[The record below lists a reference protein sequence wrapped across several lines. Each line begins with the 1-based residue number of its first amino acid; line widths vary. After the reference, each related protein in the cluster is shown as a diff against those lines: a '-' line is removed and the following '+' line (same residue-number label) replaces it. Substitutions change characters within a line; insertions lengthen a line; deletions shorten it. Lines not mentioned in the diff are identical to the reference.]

1 MKFLLSIF
9 TLIIVAQ
16 SCNTMKETIENENLN
31 SMKKEHITLSGS
43 YTISQVG
50 DNKSLSPKLNISF
63 DENSNKVTGFS
74 GCNTFFGTYAVENNK
89 ISFSQ
94 MATSKKLC
102 RPEINDIESQ
112 ILKALNDADSFSING
127 EDLILLNNQ
136 TVLLNATKLIIA
148 IKNKVSRGNSG
159 IGVTYQITSRGIFE
173 YIHISESTIYY
184 STDRG
189 LKSVHNYSNN
199 KDDWAEINTLIEAID
214 LESLRKLEAPSNNR
228 ATDTVAEATLTIKMG
243 DVLHI
248 SPAFDHGNPP
258 EDIKAL
264 VNKVLSIKENT
275 VKQ

>member
-16 SCNTMKETIENENLN
+16 SCNTTKETIENENLN

-136 TVLLNATKLIIA
+136 TVLLNATKSIIA

-189 LKSVHNYSNN
+189 LKSIHNYSNN
-199 KDDWAEINTLIEAID
+199 KEDWTQINTLIDAID
-214 LESLRKLEAPSNNR
+214 IENLRNLEAPSHNR
-228 ATDTVAEATLTIKMG
+228 ATDGAAEATLSVKMG

-248 SPAFDHGNPP
+248 SPSFDHGNPP
-258 EDIKAL
+258 EEIKAL